1 MSDQIKHDSI
11 QTFSHGELVSVLTT
25 QPIDRFLDYKAPK
38 NGVKLGS
45 YVEIPLGPRKVIGV
59 VWGVGKGDYDK
70 SKIRMISNVLEVSAM
85 KPEMM
90 EFLLRAGRYTLT
102 PLNVMLK
109 LATRAPGLANPPSMN
124 IVYAKGNRTIDRMTP
139 ARERVL
145 NALKDNSDM
154 QFTAKELKEAA
165 NVSISVIKGLVSQG
179 AISELETPRDIPYSK
194 LDPYFP
200 SKKLTSA
207 QKIAGNTLRDYV
219 RMGTYSTTL
228 LRGVT
233 GSGKT
238 EVYLEAVAECLSLG
252 KQALILIPEIA
263 LTVEFI
269 DRLKKRFG
277 EKPAQW
283 HSGVTM
289 TEKRRCW
296 RMVGEDKAQVV
307 VGARSSL
314 YLPFK
319 NLGLIVV
326 DEEHDTSYKQEDGA
340 LYSARDMAVM
350 RASIEMG
357 AVILASATPSLETW
371 ANADG
376 GKYNR
381 IDLTERFGDAIMPEI
396 LTIDM
401 RHQPMLKNSWISPQ
415 LKEEVDLRLERDE
428 QSLLFLNRRGYAP
441 ITVCRK
447 CGDQVG
453 CEQCDARMVEHRFNG
468 HLMCHQCGETKN
480 IPNACPTCGEVD
492 CLTAV
497 GPGVERLAEEAQEKF
512 PNAKISV
519 LSSDMLISAQALKA
533 RIKGCLLY
541 TSDAADE

>member
-207 QKIAGNTLRDYV
+207 K
-219 RMGTYSTTL
+219 
-228 LRGVT
+228 
-233 GSGKT
+233 
-238 EVYLEAVAECLSLG
+238 
-252 KQALILIPEIA
+252 
-263 LTVEFI
+263 
-269 DRLKKRFG
+269 
-277 EKPAQW
+277 
-283 HSGVTM
+283 
-289 TEKRRCW
+289 
-296 RMVGEDKAQVV
+296 
-307 VGARSSL
+307 
-314 YLPFK
+314 
-319 NLGLIVV
+319 
-326 DEEHDTSYKQEDGA
+326 
-340 LYSARDMAVM
+340 
-350 RASIEMG
+350 
-357 AVILASATPSLETW
+357 
-371 ANADG
+371 
-376 GKYNR
+376 
-381 IDLTERFGDAIMPEI
+381 
-396 LTIDM
+396 
-401 RHQPMLKNSWISPQ
+401 
-415 LKEEVDLRLERDE
+415 
-428 QSLLFLNRRGYAP
+428 
-441 ITVCRK
+441 
-447 CGDQVG
+447 
-453 CEQCDARMVEHRFNG
+453 
-468 HLMCHQCGETKN
+468 
-480 IPNACPTCGEVD
+480 
-492 CLTAV
+492 
-497 GPGVERLAEEAQEKF
+497 
-512 PNAKISV
+512 
-519 LSSDMLISAQALKA
+519 
-533 RIKGCLLY
+533 
-541 TSDAADE
+541 

>member
-1 MSDQIKHDSI
+1 
-11 QTFSHGELVSVLTT
+11 
-25 QPIDRFLDYKAPK
+25 
-38 NGVKLGS
+38 
-45 YVEIPLGPRKVIGV
+45 
-59 VWGVGKGDYDK
+59 
-70 SKIRMISNVLEVSAM
+70 
-85 KPEMM
+85 
-90 EFLLRAGRYTLT
+90 
-102 PLNVMLK
+102 
-109 LATRAPGLANPPSMN
+109 MN

-238 EVYLEAVAECLSLG
+238 EVYLEAVSECLSLG

-289 TEKRRCW
+289 TEKRRCL
-296 RMVGEDKAQVV
+296 
-307 VGARSSL
+307 SL
-314 YLPFK
+314 
-319 NLGLIVV
+319 I
-326 DEEHDTSYKQEDGA
+326 H
-340 LYSARDMAVM
+340 
-350 RASIEMG
+350 I
-357 AVILASATPSLETW
+357 
-371 ANADG
+371 
-376 GKYNR
+376 
-381 IDLTERFGDAIMPEI
+381 
-396 LTIDM
+396 
-401 RHQPMLKNSWISPQ
+401 
-415 LKEEVDLRLERDE
+415 
-428 QSLLFLNRRGYAP
+428 
-441 ITVCRK
+441 
-447 CGDQVG
+447 
-453 CEQCDARMVEHRFNG
+453 
-468 HLMCHQCGETKN
+468 
-480 IPNACPTCGEVD
+480 
-492 CLTAV
+492 
-497 GPGVERLAEEAQEKF
+497 
-512 PNAKISV
+512 
-519 LSSDMLISAQALKA
+519 
-533 RIKGCLLY
+533 
-541 TSDAADE
+541 

>member
-252 KQALILIPEIA
+252 KQALILIPEKLSSQA
-263 LTVEFI
+263 ELFI
-269 DRLKKRFG
+269 
-277 EKPAQW
+277 Q
-283 HSGVTM
+283 M
-289 TEKRRCW
+289 
-296 RMVGEDKAQVV
+296 
-307 VGARSSL
+307 SSIGSSSQIEL
-314 YLPFK
+314 
-319 NLGLIVV
+319 
-326 DEEHDTSYKQEDGA
+326 E
-340 LYSARDMAVM
+340 
-350 RASIEMG
+350 ASI
-357 AVILASATPSLETW
+357 SLH
-371 ANADG
+371 
-376 GKYNR
+376 
-381 IDLTERFGDAIMPEI
+381 I
-396 LTIDM
+396 
-401 RHQPMLKNSWISPQ
+401 
-415 LKEEVDLRLERDE
+415 
-428 QSLLFLNRRGYAP
+428 
-441 ITVCRK
+441 
-447 CGDQVG
+447 
-453 CEQCDARMVEHRFNG
+453 
-468 HLMCHQCGETKN
+468 
-480 IPNACPTCGEVD
+480 
-492 CLTAV
+492 
-497 GPGVERLAEEAQEKF
+497 
-512 PNAKISV
+512 
-519 LSSDMLISAQALKA
+519 
-533 RIKGCLLY
+533 
-541 TSDAADE
+541 